1 MNMSLSEDERFLAA
15 TALEFV
21 SERSPVSRFRSIRD
35 EGTVGTADRE
45 TYREMAE
52 LGWTG
57 ILTPEEYGG
66 AGLGY
71 GELIVLMESVGR
83 NLVPE
88 PILGSVAMGGV
99 AIASGDNVA
108 LRSHWLRE
116 IAEGRSVV
124 AFAHHESGTRY
135 HAQAIATRAETE
147 GDGFV
152 LRGAKSTVLDLVGAD
167 AVVVPAVF
175 EAADSQADDLG
186 LFLVELSDDGVS
198 TGSHEMMDGRNA
210 GILELDGVAVG
221 SSRRLNF
228 NLAGRPIL
236 EHVMASATLALA
248 AEMLGGMS
256 AAFDLVLEHLRNREQ
271 FGVPIGSFQALQHRA
286 ARVYMDVELARS
298 TVLGAARAL
307 DSGHPES
314 ANYVSLAKA
323 MCSDAYLLV
332 ATEGVQM
339 FAGVGMTDEYDIGL
353 YLKRAR
359 VAEFMF
365 GDAAFHR
372 DRWAARYGY

>member
-1 MNMSLSEDERFLAA
+1 MSLSEDEQFLAA

-21 SERSPVSRFRSIRD
+21 SARSPVSRFRSVRD
-35 EGTVGTADRE
+35 ERAVGTAGRE
-45 TYREMAE
+45 TYGEMAE

-57 ILTPEEYGG
+57 ILIPEEFGG

-71 GELIVLMESVGR
+71 GELIVLMEAIGR

-99 AIASGDNVA
+99 AITSGDNVQ
-108 LRSHWLRE
+108 LKNHWLSD
-116 IAEGRSVV
+116 IAEGRAVV

-135 HAQAIATRAETE
+135 DTQAISAKAERA

-152 LRGAKSTVLDLVGAD
+152 LRGKKTTVLDVVGAD

-175 EAADSQADDLG
+175 EVAESRADDLG

-198 TGSHEMMDGRNA
+198 ACSQELMDGRNA
-210 GILELDGVAVG
+210 GIVELDGLSVAR
-221 SSRRLNF
+221 SRLLNSD
-228 NLAGRPIL
+228 LAGRPIL
-236 EHVMASATLALA
+236 QHVMASATVALA

-298 TVLGAARAL
+298 TVLGAARAI
-307 DSGHPES
+307 DSSHSES
-314 ANYVSLAKA
+314 ASYVSLAKA
-323 MCSDAYLLV
+323 MCSDAYLHV

-372 DRWAARYGY
+372 DRWAAQYGY